1 MILRK
6 KENNKTVIITG
17 SSGLLGFEL
26 SKRLVKDGYIV
37 VGLDKKR
44 INYNHKNFHFVKC
57 DLKDEKNISNSI
69 NKINKRFNVSCL
81 INNAAIDHKVENNK
95 KYNFIK
101 HQITD
106 WKKTMAINIDAVFL
120 ASKHVCKI
128 FEKKKVG
135 NIINISSIYGLG
147 APNNNIY
154 KFKKNFKKNIDYPT
168 SKSAII
174 GFTKSLASY
183 YSNTKIRVN
192 CICPGGV
199 FNNQNKKFV
208 KDYSRNTII
217 GRMAKTYEIINA
229 IVFLIS
235 DQSSYMTGSILT
247 VDGGW
252 TSI

>member
-1 MILRK
+1 MILK
-6 KENNKTVIITG
+6 KKSTKTVIITG

-26 SKRLVKDGYIV
+26 SKRLINDGYIV

-44 INYNHKNFHFVKC
+44 TNYNHENFYFIEC
-57 DLKDEKNISNSI
+57 NLKDERKISSSF

-95 KYNFIK
+95 KYNFIN
-101 HQITD
+101 HQIND
-106 WKKTMAINIDAVFL
+106 WKKTMAINLDAVFL
-120 ASKHVCKI
+120 TSKHVCKI

-135 NIINISSIYGLG
+135 NIINVSSTYGLV

-154 KFKKNFKKNIDYPT
+154 KFKKSFKKNLDYPT

-192 CICPGGV
+192 CICPGGI

-208 KDYSRNTII
+208 KEYSKNTII
-217 GRMAKTYEIINA
+217 GRMAKIDEITNA

-235 DQSSYMTGSILT
+235 EQSSYMTGSILT

-252 TSI
+252 TTI